1 MFGQIVLLRISTLGD
16 TNLVVSRHFEK
27 DKTRVAKNKITTTKK
42 PQLCSCLRVTC
53 AAGAGVDEKGK
64 MRKTLSLAFLPPIT
78 PRALLGRDRER
89 RLGTSR
95 VLEPFRL
102 NEG

>member
-1 MFGQIVLLRISTLGD
+1 M
-16 TNLVVSRHFEK
+16 VVSRHFERIRPHFRL
-27 DKTRVAKNKITTTKK
+27 TRISKNKTTKK
-42 PQLCSCLRVTC
+42 RQMCSRLRVTR
-53 AAGAGVDEKGK
+53 AAGAGVDEKGT

-78 PRALLGRDRER
+78 PRAPLGRDRER

-95 VLEPFRL
+95 VLEPFSL